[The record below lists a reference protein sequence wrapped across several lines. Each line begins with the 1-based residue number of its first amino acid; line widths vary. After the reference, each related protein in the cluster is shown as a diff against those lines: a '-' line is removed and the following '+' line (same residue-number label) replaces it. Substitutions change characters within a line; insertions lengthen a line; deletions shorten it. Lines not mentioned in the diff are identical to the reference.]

1 MFDAPDEVMSYL
13 CHQYRVHDVP
23 VGNERTK
30 SMIKTVRL
38 SSKKK
43 ASKCK
48 LIKPHIVLLNIKI
61 SWESVA
67 FNFGCIYC
75 FCGGK
80 TLTLTPICLVQVIEE
95 PYLKV
100 LYTTEERYT
109 VKRSFYSNKI
119 STSNSVV
126 HPSQYLTITV
136 DAEEKRQLEQQ
147 MKVGNS
153 CVKRAG
159 TTAAPQDISVYYIA

>member
-1 MFDAPDEVMSYL
+1 M
-13 CHQYRVHDVP
+13 
-23 VGNERTK
+23 
-30 SMIKTVRL
+30 
-38 SSKKK
+38 
-43 ASKCK
+43 
-48 LIKPHIVLLNIKI
+48 
-61 SWESVA
+61 
-67 FNFGCIYC
+67 
-75 FCGGK
+75 
-80 TLTLTPICLVQVIEE
+80 IEE

-119 STSNSVV
+119 STSNSAV

-147 MKVGNS
+147 MKVGDS
-153 CVKRAG
+153 RVKRAG